1 MKTPKN
7 GRSATVRGRRTIVL
21 LAAVTLAS
29 GLAVVSVRALA
40 SDSSSLRTRPDPNVT
55 VTPDRPAFPFPAA
68 VTSPAPPVTTT
79 QPTPTAEPTA
89 DPAAL
94 ADGVYPM
101 FVRAVDVRDATL
113 TVDVLQVFAGG
124 DAHQAAVEDGVPWK
138 DVRYNPV
145 YIRNENPMLR
155 TLEVARDAH
164 IAFLGGCEAS
174 NRWGGLT
181 RLREETTPFTET
193 LYYEIT
199 VVGGN
204 ITGILQKIAVSAC

>member
-1 MKTPKN
+1 MKNPRN
-7 GRSATVRGRRTIVL
+7 ARSATLRGRRTIVL

-29 GLAVVSVRALA
+29 GLTVVSVRALA
-40 SDSSSLRTRPDPNVT
+40 SDSSSLRRRPDANVT
-55 VTPDRPAFPFPAA
+55 VTPDRPAVPEA
-68 VTSPAPPVTTT
+68 VTSPAPPMTTT
-79 QPTPTAEPTA
+79 QPSPTADPAA

-94 ADGVYPM
+94 ADGVYPT

-113 TVDVLQVFAGG
+113 TVDVLQVFAED

-138 DVRYNPV
+138 DVRYDPV

-193 LYYEIT
+193 LYYEIA
-199 VVGGN
+199 VVGGS

>member
-1 MKTPKN
+1 MKNPQSA
-7 GRSATVRGRRTIVL
+7 RSATLRGRRTIVL

-29 GLAVVSVRALA
+29 GLTVVSVRALA
-40 SDSSSLRTRPDPNVT
+40 SDSSSLRSRPDPNVT
-55 VTPDRPAFPFPAA
+55 VTPDRPAVPEA
-68 VTSPAPPVTTT
+68 VTSPAPPMTTT
-79 QPTPTAEPTA
+79 QPSPTADPAA

-94 ADGVYPM
+94 ADGVYPT

-113 TVDVLQVFAGG
+113 TVDVLQVFAED

-138 DVRYNPV
+138 DVRYDPV

-193 LYYEIT
+193 LYYEIA
-199 VVGGN
+199 VVGGS

>member
-29 GLAVVSVRALA
+29 GLAVASVRALA
-40 SDSSSLRTRPDPNVT
+40 SDSSSLRRRPDPNVT
-55 VTPDRPAFPFPAA
+55 VTPDRPAFPAA

-79 QPTPTAEPTA
+79 QPSPTAEPAA

-94 ADGVYPM
+94 ADGVYPT
-101 FVRAVDVRDATL
+101 FVRAVNVRDATL
-113 TVDVLQVFAGG
+113 TVDVLQVFAEG

-145 YIRNENPMLR
+145 YIRNENPRLR

-199 VVGGN
+199 VVGGS